1 MPYDIRHYLAA
12 DGSDPFQDW
21 LGALRDASASV
32 AVLRRVDRMSAGNF
46 GDHKFCRDG
55 VWEMRVDAGP
65 GYRVY
70 YAQQERTVIILLC
83 AGDKRTQRADIHRAV
98 DLWRELLRRQE

>member
-1 MPYDIRHYLAA
+1 VFDIRHYLAP

-21 LGALRDASASV
+21 VDRLRDARAYV
-32 AVLRRVDRMSAGNF
+32 AVLRRVDRMSTGNF

-55 VWEMRVDAGP
+55 VWEIRIDAGP

-70 YAQQERTVIILLC
+70 YARSDKPVIILLC
-83 AGDKRTQRADIHRAV
+83 AGDKRTQRADIDRAV
-98 DLWRELLRRQE
+98 GYWRELLRRQA